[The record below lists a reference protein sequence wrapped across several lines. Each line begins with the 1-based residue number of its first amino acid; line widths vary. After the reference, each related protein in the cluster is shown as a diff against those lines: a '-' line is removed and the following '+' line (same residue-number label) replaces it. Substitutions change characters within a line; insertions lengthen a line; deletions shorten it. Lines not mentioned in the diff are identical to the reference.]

1 MTPCSTRR
9 KETSHISSARRI
21 FRAARPFLMLSR
33 ADGLLSREDLRG
45 DEHVGGNGFRLDVV
59 T

>member
-1 MTPCSTRR
+1 
-9 KETSHISSARRI
+9 
-21 FRAARPFLMLSR
+21 MLSR